1 MIVYHGSTKII
12 ENPQIGFSKKYLDF
26 GEGFYVTT
34 FQGQAEKWAKRKA
47 LRYGGKAFVNVYDM
61 SESFEPLKSQNF
73 DSADEKWLDFVCACR
88 RGENLNQA
96 FDIICGN
103 VADDDVF
110 KTIDMYFRGLWDKEK
125 TLAELRYF
133 QQNNQICFVTQQAID
148 SLLKFNR
155 SYEVKVD
162 G

>member
-1 MIVYHGSTKII
+1 
-12 ENPQIGFSKKYLDF
+12 
-26 GEGFYVTT
+26 
-34 FQGQAEKWAKRKA
+34 
-47 LRYGGKAFVNVYDM
+47 M
-61 SESFEPLKSQNF
+61 SESFEPLKGLNF

-88 RGENLNQA
+88 RGENLNQT

-133 QQNNQICFVTQQAID
+133 QQNNQICFVTQLAID

>member
-1 MIVYHGSTKII
+1 MV
-12 ENPQIGFSKKYLDF
+12 PQKSSRTRKS
-26 GEGFYVTT
+26 V
-34 FQGQAEKWAKRKA
+34 FQKNILISAKV
-47 LRYGGKAFVNVYDM
+47 FYDM
-61 SESFEPLKSQNF
+61 SESFEPLKSLNF

-96 FDIICGN
+96 FDIIYGN

-125 TLAELRYF
+125 
-133 QQNNQICFVTQQAID
+133 
-148 SLLKFNR
+148 KFSR